1 MGRKKPERKAPPAV
15 PAEIAP
21 VRVPGAIQPAAE
33 GALRPDAAYAPTYA
47 PTADTY
53 RHYLRQ
59 IARFPRL
66 SIEEERELALRY
78 RDLGDPEAA
87 YRLVT
92 GNLRLVVHIAMEYR
106 RTFLNLLDLIQEG
119 NVGLMMAVRKFD
131 PLRGVPFSA
140 YASQWIRAYVLKHLL
155 DHWSIVRVGTTNAR
169 RRLFYNLKK
178 ERERLDRLGV
188 VAGPKLLAST
198 FDATEQDVIDV
209 SRALS
214 RRDMSLDAPV
224 SNDPTGRQVWETI
237 PVAAQAPDEAVAQS
251 ELRDI
256 LREKIATFSATLD
269 DRERYIL
276 ENRLVAEDPATLQV
290 IGDRFS
296 ITREAVRLVER
307 KVIAKLRDHLREE
320 LPDLRAFEVTDD
332 EERVPESPVAMERR
346 ARSRSARRK
355 DRSRS

>member
-1 MGRKKPERKAPPAV
+1 MGRKKPERKTTHAV
-15 PAEIAP
+15 PAEVAP
-21 VRVPGAIQPAAE
+21 VRAPDASQPAALPTAAT
-33 GALRPDAAYAPTYA
+33 GALPA
-47 PTADTY
+47 ADTF

-66 SIEEERELALRY
+66 TNEEEHELALRY

-106 RTFLNLLDLIQEG
+106 RTFLNLLDLILEG
-119 NVGLMMAVRKFD
+119 NVGLMMAVRKYD

-178 ERERLDRLGV
+178 ERERLDRLGI

-198 FDATEQDVIDV
+198 FDASEQDVIDV

-224 SNDPTGRQVWETI
+224 GDDSTRQVWETI
-237 PVAAQAPDEAVAQS
+237 PVASPPPDEAVAQA

-256 LREKIATFSATLD
+256 LREKIAAFAATLD
-269 DRERYIL
+269 ERERYIL
-276 ENRLVAEDPATLQV
+276 DHRLVAEDPVTLQA
-290 IGDRFS
+290 IGDTFS
-296 ITREAVRLVER
+296 ITREAVRLAER
-307 KVIAKLRDHLREE
+307 KVIAKLRDHLRSE
-320 LPDLRAFEVTDD
+320 LPDLRAFEVSDD
-332 EERVPESPVAMERR
+332 AERAPESPVAMERR
-346 ARSRSARRK
+346 TRSRSARRK
-355 DRSRS
+355 TRSRS

>member
-1 MGRKKPERKAPPAV
+1 MGRKKPERKTTYAV

-21 VRVPGAIQPAAE
+21 ARVPEAIEPAAVDI
-33 GALRPDAAYAPTYA
+33 ARPDALLPPT
-47 PTADTY
+47 TDTF

-59 IARFPRL
+59 VARFPRL
-66 SIEEERELALRY
+66 TNEEERELAVRY
-78 RDLGDPEAA
+78 RDFGDPEAA

-92 GNLRLVVHIAMEYR
+92 ANLRLVVHIAMEYR

-119 NVGLMMAVRKFD
+119 NVGLIMAVRKYD

-198 FDATEQDVIDV
+198 FDATEQDVLDV

-214 RRDMSLDAPV
+214 QRDMSLDAPV
-224 SNDPTGRQVWETI
+224 GEDSTRQVWETI
-237 PVAAQAPDEAVAQS
+237 PVGTPAPDDAVAQS
-251 ELRDI
+251 ELREI
-256 LREKIATFSATLD
+256 LREKIGAFSASLD
-269 DRERYIL
+269 ERERYIL
-276 ENRLVAEDPATLQV
+276 ENRLVSEEPVTLQV
-290 IGDRFS
+290 IGDRYS
-296 ITREAVRLVER
+296 ITREAARLAER
-307 KVIAKLRDHLREE
+307 KVIAKLRDYLRVE
-320 LPDLRAFEVTDD
+320 LKDLSAFEVLDD
-332 EERVPESPVAMERR
+332 LERVPESPVAMERR
-346 ARSRSARRK
+346 ARSRGPRGRR
-355 DRSRS
+355 RR

>member
-1 MGRKKPERKAPPAV
+1 VRAPAEAEPAV
-15 PAEIAP
+15 DVVPAFDAP
-21 VRVPGAIQPAAE
+21 LPA
-33 GALRPDAAYAPTYA
+33 T
-47 PTADTY
+47 TDTF

-59 IARFPRL
+59 VSRFPRL
-66 SIEEERELALRY
+66 TSEEERELALRY

-92 GNLRLVVHIAMEYR
+92 ANLRLVVHIAMEYR

-140 YASQWIRAYVLKHLL
+140 YAAQWIRAYVLKHLL

-178 ERERLDRLGV
+178 ERERLDRLGI

-198 FDATEQDVIDV
+198 FDASEQDVIDV

-224 SNDPTGRQVWETI
+224 GDDSERQVWETI
-237 PVAAQAPDEAVAQS
+237 PVAQPAPDDAVAQA

-256 LREKIATFSATLD
+256 LRDKIAVFGQTLD
-269 DRERYIL
+269 ERDRYIL
-276 ENRLVAEDPATLQV
+276 EHRLVAEEPVTLQV
-290 IGDRFS
+290 IGDRYS
-296 ITREAVRLVER
+296 ITREAVRLAER
-307 KVIAKLRDHLREE
+307 KVIAKLRDFLRLE
-320 LPDLRAFEVTDD
+320 LKDLSAFEVQDD
-332 EERVPESPVAMERR
+332 EDRVPESPVAMERR
-346 ARSRSARRK
+346 ARSRTPRGRR
-355 DRSRS
+355 RR